1 MIDLLKIEKLED
13 LELFPKFLLKKMY
26 VKGSMKPEEK
36 GFSFILR
43 NSIANGT
50 IIEVFYL
57 KVNTI
62 EVPFNQIEIEIEGKR
77 RTTHDITDTNPVLL
91 VKGRDTKFIVH
102 YANTLELGQTLTI
115 ELSFKV
121 KEIGTMKFDFSDQY
135 SN

>member
-1 MIDLLKIEKLED
+1 
-13 LELFPKFLLKKMY
+13 
-26 VKGSMKPEEK
+26 MKSEEK

-43 NSIANGT
+43 NCIAYGT

-121 KEIGTMKFDFSDQY
+121 KEIGTMKFDFSDQF